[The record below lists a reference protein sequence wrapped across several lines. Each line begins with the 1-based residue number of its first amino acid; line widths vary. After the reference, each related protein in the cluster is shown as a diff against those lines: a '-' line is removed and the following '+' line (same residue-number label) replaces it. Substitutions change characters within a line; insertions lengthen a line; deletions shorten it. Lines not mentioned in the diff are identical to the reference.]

1 MNQEK
6 QRPWSREERHY
17 RRHKGTLRCRWC
29 GRWTEVQPGYQ
40 WRDTTWKQWR
50 DHWAKRY
57 RNEVECRRERCIR
70 SRQ

>member
-29 GRWTEVQPGYQ
+29 GRWTEVNPGQQ
-40 WRDTTWKQWR
+40 WRDTTWKEWR
-50 DHWAKRY
+50 DIAVFR
-57 RNEVECRRERCIR
+57 RNETECQRPRCLLGR
-70 SRQ
+70 M